1 MIGHQLR
8 EFVDMVMDRKAI
20 TAEDLVVLQHDV
32 FADAVM
38 TRDDVDVLVALD
50 RAVPVSTAGFA
61 DWLTATVV
69 DLAVWESRPTGVID
83 REKAHWLTA
92 TLTGGEGPSAT
103 ARRIAFEIVR
113 EAQSCDE
120 LLVGFAM
127 ARDTLHPRGAARAE
141 RYALAS

>member
-8 EFVDMVMDRKAI
+8 EFVDRVMDRKAI
-20 TAEDLVVLQHDV
+20 TADDLVALQHDIFV
-32 FADAVM
+32 DAVM
-38 TRDDVDVLVALD
+38 TRDDIDVLVALD

-61 DWLTATVV
+61 HWLTATVV
-69 DLAVWESRPTGVID
+69 DFAVWESRPTGVID
-83 REKAHWLTA
+83 REKAHWLIA
-92 TLTGGEGPSAT
+92 TLTGGEGPTAT
-103 ARRIAFEIVR
+103 ARRIAFEVVR

-127 ARDTLHPRGAARAE
+127 ARDSVPLRGAARSE